1 VQQRSH
7 PIDGLYLGG
16 GGVYPGIPGSLGGY
30 NAARVVCSDLGLER
44 WWPDPASVEHARE
57 VGLLPEVR
65 IRVSRRHSLAKSG
78 VVVRGGCPD
87 GEKVRPMRAKENLEL
102 IEELQQAARDR
113 DFDRYGALLTDDA
126 VFRMAGVPASM
137 GGVTTGRQAVVDQ
150 FRATAGDSTFALKQ
164 MFGDDKHVCVIGR
177 VAAERLPGNAY
188 LQGADHPYSTYE
200 CVVYRIANSRV
211 AESTAYINWLDPY
224 VQTGLVD
231 ASNLTT

>member
-1 VQQRSH
+1 
-7 PIDGLYLGG
+7 
-16 GGVYPGIPGSLGGY
+16 
-30 NAARVVCSDLGLER
+30 
-44 WWPDPASVEHARE
+44 
-57 VGLLPEVR
+57 
-65 IRVSRRHSLAKSG
+65 
-78 VVVRGGCPD
+78 
-87 GEKVRPMRAKENLEL
+87 MRAKENLEL
-102 IEELQQAARDR
+102 IEDLQQAARDR
-113 DFDRYGALLTDDA
+113 DFDRYDALLTDDA

-164 MFGDDKHVCVIGR
+164 MFGDDKHVCVIGK
-177 VAAERLPGNAY
+177 VAAERFPGNAY

-224 VQTGLVD
+224 VQIGLVD

>member
-1 VQQRSH
+1 
-7 PIDGLYLGG
+7 
-16 GGVYPGIPGSLGGY
+16 
-30 NAARVVCSDLGLER
+30 
-44 WWPDPASVEHARE
+44 
-57 VGLLPEVR
+57 
-65 IRVSRRHSLAKSG
+65 
-78 VVVRGGCPD
+78 
-87 GEKVRPMRAKENLEL
+87 MRAKENLEL

-164 MFGDDKHVCVIGR
+164 MFGDDKHVCVIGK
-177 VAAERLPGNAY
+177 VAAERFPGNAY

-200 CVVYRIANSRV
+200 CVVYRIKGGRV

-224 VQTGLVD
+224 VQVGLVD
-231 ASNLTT
+231 PSNLTT